1 MTKKNTNLSKT
12 VGSSLNVIIGM
23 TGKLIPK
30 VTKKRHFITF
40 TVW

>member
-1 MTKKNTNLSKT
+1 MN
-12 VGSSLNVIIGM
+12 SSLNVIIDM
-23 TGKLIPK
+23 TGKSIPK

>member
-1 MTKKNTNLSKT
+1 MN
-12 VGSSLNVIIGM
+12 SSLNVIIGM

-40 TVW
+40 KA